1 MERGNLEV
9 LAPAGSPEALVAAVR
24 CGADAVYLGAGAFNA
39 RRNAHNFSTAALRE
53 AVDYCHAR
61 NVRVHLTLN
70 TLVREEEMEAALDM
84 AGLACSLGIDA
95 LIVQDMGLAA
105 RIREAAPDMALHAS
119 TQLSCHTPAGVR
131 QLAACGFS
139 RVVLAREMS
148 LEEIR
153 ACAGQG
159 CELEAFVHGA
169 LCMCVSG
176 QCYLSAM
183 LGGRSGN
190 RGLCAQ
196 PCRLPFAPSEAGK
209 AGDRTALSLKDL
221 SLAGYMDQLAG
232 AGVCSFKIEG
242 RMKRPEYVA
251 AAVTVYAAAVRGE
264 APSRQAL
271 DDLQAVFSRS
281 GFTDGYLTGKR
292 GPAMF
297 GSRSREDVTA
307 ASAVLGRLAR
317 LYDREQ
323 PLVPADMRLTVKRG
337 EAAALTVSDREGH
350 ACTVTGA
357 QPLEGTTLDSG
368 RAAAQLSKTGGTPF
382 LPGEVECTVGEGLYL
397 PSSALNALRR
407 EGLEQL
413 LAARSIPSPVAFR
426 RTERRCAAAERGDF
440 PALAARYAHAGQ
452 VPDSCLPDLAVVPLD
467 TPPDTLKQLAAA
479 TRLGVEIP
487 RGLFGTEEAAKK
499 KLRAAAAAGARYAL
513 CGNVGALPLAREAG
527 LEPVGGFGLNITNAD
542 ALEAY
547 AAMGLKAAT
556 LSMELTFPQMRFAA
570 HAALPAGILVY
581 GRQPLMLMRNCPRR
595 AAAGSRCTGSG
606 GCGGPERPG
615 GLIDRRRSVFPV
627 MCGGGCAELLNA
639 VPLYWADRLD
649 ELPELDFRLLHFTDE
664 SRAEAADILRAYR
677 CGGPIKENI
686 TRGLYRRGVE

>member
-1 MERGNLEV
+1 MSRYREREV
-9 LAPAGSPEALVAAVR
+9 LAPAGSPEALEAAVR

-53 AVDYCHAR
+53 AVEYCHAR

-70 TLVREEEMEAALDM
+70 TLVRQEEMDAAL
-84 AGLACSLGIDA
+84 AVAEEACGLGIDA
-95 LIVQDMGLAA
+95 LIVQDMGLAS
-105 RIREAAPDMALHAS
+105 RIRAAAPDMPLHAS

-196 PCRLPFAPSEAGK
+196 PCRLPFAPAEAGR

-221 SLAGYMDQLAG
+221 SLAGYMDALAE

-251 AAVTVYAAAVRGE
+251 AAVTVYAAAARGE
-264 APSRQAL
+264 TPSPQAME
-271 DDLQAVFSRS
+271 DLQAVFSRS
-281 GFTDGYLTGKR
+281 GFTDGYLTGQR
-292 GPAMF
+292 GSAMF
-297 GSRSREDVTA
+297 GKRSREDVA
-307 ASAVLGRLAR
+307 AAAPVLGRLAR
-317 LYDREQ
+317 LYDRER
-323 PLVPADMRLTVKRG
+323 PLVPVDMRLTLKRE
-337 EAAALTVSDREGH
+337 EAVSLCIQDREGRS
-350 ACTVTGA
+350 CMVTGDKPA
-357 QPLEGTTLDSG
+357 IGNTLDSG

-382 LPGEVECTVGEGLYL
+382 FAEKVDCEIEEGAGI
-397 PSSALNALRR
+397 PVSALNALRR
-407 EGLEQL
+407 KGLEQL
-413 LAARSIPSPVAFR
+413 LAQRGELHPVSFR
-426 RTERRCAAAERGDF
+426 RAPVSDSPRRVKSDF
-440 PALAARYAHAGQ
+440 PFLLARFSHAGQ
-452 VPDSCLPDLAVVPLD
+452 VPAAHGPDLAFVPLD
-467 TPPDTLKQLAAA
+467 TPPEVLRQLSDRL
-479 TRLGVEIP
+479 TLGVEIP
-487 RGLFGTEEAAKK
+487 RGLFGREKATVQWLSSAK
-499 KLRAAAAAGARYAL
+499 AAGVNYAL
-513 CGNVGALPLAREAG
+513 CGNVGAIPLAQEAG
-527 LEPVGGFGLNITNAD
+527 LKPVGGFGLNITNEA

-547 AAMGLKAAT
+547 AALGLYAAV
-556 LSMELTFPQMRFAA
+556 LSMELTFIQMRFAVNS
-570 HAALPAGILVY
+570 ALPVGIFAY

-595 AAAGSRCTGSG
+595 AASGDRCRGCSG
-606 GCGGPERPG
+606 AEHPG
-615 GLIDRRRSVFPV
+615 GLIDRRQTVFPV
-627 MCGGGCAELLNA
+627 MCNGGCAELLNA
-639 VPLYWADRLD
+639 VPLYWADRLE
-649 ELPELDFRLLHFTDE
+649 ELPPLDFRLLHFTDE
-664 SRAEAADILRAYR
+664 TQAEAAELISAYR
-677 CGGPIKENI
+677 RGGVEKAKI